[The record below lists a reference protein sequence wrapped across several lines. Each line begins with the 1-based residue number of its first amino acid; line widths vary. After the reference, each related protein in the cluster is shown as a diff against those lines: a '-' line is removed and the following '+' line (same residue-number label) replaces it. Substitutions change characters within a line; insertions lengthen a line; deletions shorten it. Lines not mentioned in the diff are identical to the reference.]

1 MLAAVE
7 NQEESLLT
15 IGELSRRTG
24 ITTHTLRVWEKRYD
38 SPKSIRLP
46 SGHRRYLPKEIERL
60 RAVARTIKLGFR
72 AGKVV
77 SGTLEELHNLMGLES
92 KRSSKVPLS
101 TQSDLLQ
108 NQHDSRINQWIDWIS
123 QFDEE
128 NLNFE
133 MHREWGIQGPLSFIT
148 NLAAPLIKQIGDSW
162 ECGDLSVAQE
172 HFASDILSN
181 FLGNRWRR
189 QNERKHGKTAILA
202 TLPGESHVL
211 GLQMCAVVMSTTDWK
226 IVSLGLNTPEEE
238 IVRTVN
244 QCGAPLLCV
253 SVSGWY
259 GVSRARPILS
269 RLREQLS
276 QKTDVVVG
284 GSGTPHDL
292 PGISVINEFKQFH
305 QWLTDPVKM

>member
-7 NQEESLLT
+7 NETEDLLT

-24 ITTHTLRVWEKRYD
+24 ITTHTLRVWEKRYG

-46 SGHRRYLPKEIERL
+46 SGHRRYLPQEIERL

-77 SGTLEELHNLMGLES
+77 GGTLDELHNLMGFES
-92 KRSSKVPLS
+92 KRSSKVPS
-101 TQSDLLQ
+101 SAQSDFLQ
-108 NQHDSRINQWIDWIS
+108 DQYDSKIAQWIDWICEY
-123 QFDEE
+123 DEE

-133 MHREWGIQGPLSFIT
+133 MHREWGVLGPLSFIT
-148 NLAAPLIKQIGDSW
+148 NLAAPLIKQIGDNW
-162 ECGDLSVAQE
+162 ECGELTVAQE
-172 HFASDILSN
+172 HFATEILSN

-189 QNERKHGKTAILA
+189 MNERKHGQTAVLT
-202 TLPGESHVL
+202 TLPGESHLL
-211 GLQMCAVVMSTTDWK
+211 GLQMCAVVVSTTDWK
-226 IVSLGLNTPEEE
+226 IISLGLNTPEEE
-238 IVRTVN
+238 IINTVN

-253 SVSGWY
+253 SISGWF

-269 RLREQLS
+269 RLRKQLN

-284 GSGTPHDL
+284 GGGAPDDISGIKITDDFSKL
-292 PGISVINEFKQFH
+292 H
-305 QWLTDPVKM
+305 QWLTEPV

>member
-7 NQEESLLT
+7 NQNEGLLT

-24 ITTHTLRVWEKRYD
+24 ITTHTLRIWEKRYG

-46 SGHRRYLPKEIERL
+46 SGHRRYLPQEIERL

-77 SGTLEELHNLMGLES
+77 GGTLEELHNLMGFES
-92 KRSSKVPLS
+92 KRFSKVPS
-101 TQSDLLQ
+101 PTQSDFLQ
-108 NQHDSRINQWIDWIS
+108 GQYDSKIVQWIDWIS
-123 QFDEE
+123 DFDEE

-133 MHREWGIQGPLSFIT
+133 MHKEWGLQGPLSFIT
-148 NLAAPLIKQIGDSW
+148 NFAAPLIKQIGDSW
-162 ECGDLSVAQE
+162 ECGDLTVAQE
-172 HFASDILSN
+172 HFATEILSN

-189 QNERKHGKTAILA
+189 QNERKHGKTVILA
-202 TLPGESHVL
+202 TLPGERHLL

-226 IVSLGLNTPEEE
+226 IISLGLDAPEEE
-238 IVRTVN
+238 IINTVN

-253 SVSGWY
+253 SVSNWY
-259 GVSRARPILS
+259 GASRAKPILW
-269 RLREQLS
+269 RLRKQLS

-284 GSGTPHDL
+284 GGGAPDNL
-292 PGISVINEFKQFH
+292 DGIKVIDDFNQFYK
-305 QWLTDPVKM
+305 WLTDPAKI

>member
-7 NQEESLLT
+7 DQNERLLT

-38 SPKSIRLP
+38 SPKAIRLP
-46 SGHRRYLPKEIERL
+46 SGHRRYLPQEIERL

-77 SGTLEELHNLMGLES
+77 GGTLEELHNLMGFES
-92 KRSSKVPLS
+92 KRSSKVPSS
-101 TQSDLLQ
+101 TESGFLQDQNDLK
-108 NQHDSRINQWIDWIS
+108 INQWIDWICE
-123 QFDEE
+123 FDEE

-133 MHREWGIQGPLSFIT
+133 MHREWGVQGPLSFIT
-148 NLAAPLIKQIGDSW
+148 NLATPLIKQIGNNW

-172 HFASDILSN
+172 HFATDILSN

-202 TLPGESHVL
+202 TLPGESHLL

-226 IVSLGLNTPEEE
+226 IISLGLDTPEEE
-238 IVRTVN
+238 IINTVN

-253 SVSGWY
+253 SVSKWY
-259 GVSRARPILS
+259 GVSRAKPIIA
-269 RLREQLS
+269 RLRKQLT

-284 GSGTPHDL
+284 GGGAPDNL
-292 PGISVINEFKQFH
+292 DGIKVIDDFNQFYN
-305 QWLTDPVKM
+305 WLNDPAKM

>member
-7 NQEESLLT
+7 DQTERLLT

-38 SPKSIRLP
+38 SPKSTRLP
-46 SGHRRYLPKEIERL
+46 SGHRRYLPQEIERL

-77 SGTLEELHNLMGLES
+77 GGTLEELHNLMGFES
-92 KRSSKVPLS
+92 KRSSKVPPS
-101 TQSDLLQ
+101 TQPDFLQ
-108 NQHDSRINQWIDWIS
+108 GQYDSKINQWLDWITEY
-123 QFDEE
+123 DEE

-133 MHREWGIQGPLSFIT
+133 MHREWGVQGPLSFIT
-148 NLAAPLIKQIGDSW
+148 NLAAPLIKQIGDRW
-162 ECGDLSVAQE
+162 ESADLTVAQE
-172 HFASDILSN
+172 HFATDILSN

-189 QNERKHGKTAILA
+189 QNERKHGKTVILA
-202 TLPGESHVL
+202 TLPGESHLL

-226 IVSLGLNTPEEE
+226 VVSLGLDTPEEE
-238 IVRTVN
+238 IINTVN
-244 QCGAPLLCV
+244 QCGAPLLCI

-259 GVSRARPILS
+259 GASRAKPILW
-269 RLREQLS
+269 RLRKQLS

-284 GSGTPHDL
+284 GGGAPDSLDGIKVMHDFY
-292 PGISVINEFKQFH
+292 EYHK
-305 QWLTDPVKM
+305 WLTDREKM